1 MAKHKVVK
9 QKNSK
14 PKIRSKK
21 PAWKLWLPVGILA
34 LLLIG
39 NGWFVYQKWRAD
51 RQEVVAKRTSFEA
64 FGITMP
70 AEYSIHGIDVS
81 SYQGAIYWPG
91 VKQMKADTSSLS
103 FAFIKATEG
112 LNDVDKRFAYNW
124 DEARKAGLVR
134 GAYHYF
140 LATKS
145 GKKQA
150 ENFLKNVPLLPGDLP
165 PVVDIEKLHRV
176 PRPLMRKRL
185 QEWLDAVE
193 QATGRKPI
201 IYTFADF
208 YEKELGSAFNAYPLW
223 VAHYFQPERPR
234 INRPWSFWQHSDQ
247 GQVSGITMRVDFNV
261 FSGNGEALKQLLLP

>member
-1 MAKHKVVK
+1 MAKRKVVK
-9 QKNSK
+9 Q
-14 PKIRSKK
+14 PTGKK
-21 PAWKLWLPVGILA
+21 KGGAKKQAWKLWVPVAILA
-34 LLLIG
+34 ALLIG
-39 NGWFVYQKWRAD
+39 NGWFIYHKWKD
-51 RQEVVAKRTSFEA
+51 DQQEVVAKRTSFEA

-70 AEYSIHGIDVS
+70 ADYGIHGIDVS

-124 DEARKAGLVR
+124 AEARKAGMIR

-150 ENFLKNVPLLPGDLP
+150 QHFLQQVQLQSGDLP

-176 PRPLMRKRL
+176 PRALMQKRL
-185 QEWLDAVE
+185 KEWLDEVE
-193 QATGRKPI
+193 MATGRKPI

-208 YEKELGSAFNAYPLW
+208 YEKELGPAFNAYPLW
-223 VAHYFQPERPR
+223 VAHYFQPLKPR

-261 FSGNGEALKQLLLP
+261 FSGISGELQQLLLP

>member
-9 QKNSK
+9 QKTIKSK
-14 PKIRSKK
+14 ARTKK

-34 LLLIG
+34 VLLIG
-39 NGWFVYQKWRAD
+39 NGWFVYQKWKAD
-51 RQEVVAKRTSFEA
+51 QQEVVAKRTSFEA
-64 FGITMP
+64 FGISMP
-70 AEYSIHGIDVS
+70 ADYSIHGIDVS

-124 DEARKAGLVR
+124 AEARKAGLVR

-185 QEWLDAVE
+185 QEWLDHVE

-208 YEKELGSAFNAYPLW
+208 YEKELGPDFNAYPLW

-261 FSGNGEALKQLLLP
+261 FSGNQEALRQLLLP